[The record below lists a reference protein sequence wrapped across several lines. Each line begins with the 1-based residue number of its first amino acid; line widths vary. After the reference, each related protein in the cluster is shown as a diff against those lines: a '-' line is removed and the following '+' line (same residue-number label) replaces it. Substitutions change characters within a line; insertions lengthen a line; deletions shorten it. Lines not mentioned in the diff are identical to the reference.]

1 MGSKV
6 SFWEKDALLSYD
18 IIIVG
23 GGIIGMSV
31 AASLA
36 ERWPKKSILI
46 FERGLVPAGAS
57 TRNAGFAC
65 FGSLTEVLSDI
76 DTIGQDGARF
86 LLENRWKGLQ
96 ITRKRLRDQNIG
108 FEELGGFE
116 VIDSDVVRALGR
128 VDEVNHLV
136 GDFIPSYIQ
145 TKVKLD
151 GVRTDQG
158 QKIVSMHGEGQLH
171 SGKLMRALEA
181 YCSEKGVRFRTGAS
195 VGLIEKVN
203 DRFKVQLDDAIR
215 DRVTFSS
222 SILIDCR
229 NAFSNADIEPGRGQ
243 VLLTEPISDL
253 KFRGNLHIDEGFYY
267 LRSVGSRILF
277 GGGRN
282 LDFEGEQ
289 VQEFGLH
296 VPIQS
301 ALDNRISEILD
312 LKTPPKIDMRWSGI
326 MGFTKD
332 KRPIVRLEHDGL
344 LRAVGMGGM
353 GIALAGRIGEMVKE
367 LIEEKQLL

>member
-46 FERGLVPAGAS
+46 FERSLVPAGAS

-128 VDEVNHLV
+128 VDEVIILWV
-136 GDFIPSYIQ
+136 ISYLA
-145 TKVKLD
+145 T
-151 GVRTDQG
+151 
-158 QKIVSMHGEGQLH
+158 
-171 SGKLMRALEA
+171 
-181 YCSEKGVRFRTGAS
+181 FR
-195 VGLIEKVN
+195 
-203 DRFKVQLDDAIR
+203 
-215 DRVTFSS
+215 
-222 SILIDCR
+222 
-229 NAFSNADIEPGRGQ
+229 
-243 VLLTEPISDL
+243 
-253 KFRGNLHIDEGFYY
+253 
-267 LRSVGSRILF
+267 LRS
-277 GGGRN
+277 N
-282 LDFEGEQ
+282 WT
-289 VQEFGLH
+289 EF
-296 VPIQS
+296 
-301 ALDNRISEILD
+301 
-312 LKTPPKIDMRWSGI
+312 
-326 MGFTKD
+326 
-332 KRPIVRLEHDGL
+332 
-344 LRAVGMGGM
+344 
-353 GIALAGRIGEMVKE
+353 E
-367 LIEEKQLL
+367 LIKVRKLFPCMARVNCIQVN